1 MPKFDFD
8 LRLLDPQTELSALSR
23 SIDTL
28 EEQLAALTEARTE
41 EVRARI
47 SAMSR
52 EDYEYGEAQLAR
64 QELEYEVE
72 HTLPRVYRGALLLLI
87 WSAYESGVQQV
98 AEFLVQ
104 RIKPVLDISDMRGRT
119 VLEKAKLYFS
129 GVLGFQLFTDDD
141 AKARIGEL
149 EKVRIAFAHATGRLA
164 SLRPPARKS
173 IDAMIESGRLE
184 EGLGW
189 IILPKPY
196 LLSAMALVDKE
207 LSGLIGRALSW
218 DDEQKGE
225 SAGTS

>member
-1 MPKFDFD
+1 MSEEDF
-8 LRLLDPQTELSALSR
+8 EHG
-23 SIDTL
+23 
-28 EEQLAALTEARTE
+28 EHQLAN
-41 EVRARI
+41 
-47 SAMSR
+47 
-52 EDYEYGEAQLAR
+52 

-72 HTLPRVYRGALLLLI
+72 ITLPRVYRGALLLLI

-98 AEFLVQ
+98 AAFLVQ
-104 RIKPVLDISDMRGRT
+104 RVKPVLDLSDMRGRT

-129 GVLGFQLFTDDD
+129 GVLSFQLFTDDD

-149 EKVRIAFAHATGRLA
+149 EKVRIAIAHATGRLA
-164 SLRPPARKS
+164 SLRPPTRKS
-173 IDAMIESGRLE
+173 IDAMIESGRLD

-225 SAGTS
+225 PAGTS